1 MLGFNEM
8 TRTEKAFRACGF
20 AAIAAFGLSVA
31 FAAEGFAQSAKPATP
46 TPKTDAKPGAAPA
59 PKPAGAAP
67 AGQAAAGEEN
77 KSSWVKLCEKAPSLA
92 DENKDGKA
100 DGKELKV
107 CLTHHERIDGNT
119 GLVLVS
125 AALRQVEG
133 QPKEALMIM
142 VPLGMALPPGAQVKV
157 DENEPIKLVYTLC
170 HASGCTAEAEASKE
184 VVDQIKKGKQLV
196 VAAIN
201 LAGKPIG
208 FPVPLGGF
216 GPAYEGPPV
225 DNAKYKEARIGLMR
239 AIRDRQV
246 ELQKKS
252 REEAAQKKID
262 AVKDP
267 AAAAVTP
274 APKKP

>member
-1 MLGFNEM
+1 M
-8 TRTEKAFRACGF
+8 
-20 AAIAAFGLSVA
+20 A
-31 FAAEGFAQSAKPATP
+31 FAGEAFAQQQPQQPAKPAAP
-46 TPKTDAKPGAAPA
+46 AQKPAAPA
-59 PKPAGAAP
+59 AGAKPAAP
-67 AGQAAAGEEN
+67 AAGQAAAPAGEAE

-92 DENKDGKA
+92 DDNKDGKP
-100 DGKELKV
+100 DGKEVEV

-125 AALRQVEG
+125 AALRQVKG

-157 DENEPIKLVYTLC
+157 DENEPIKLAFTLC
-170 HASGCTAEAEASKE
+170 HASGCTAEAEATKE
-184 VVDQIKKGKQLV
+184 MVDQIKKGKQMV

-208 FPVPLGGF
+208 FPVPLTGF
-216 GPAYEGPPV
+216 GAAYDGQPV
-225 DNAKYKEARIGLMR
+225 DNQKYKEARQRLMG
-239 AIRDRQV
+239 AIRERQA
-246 ELQKKS
+246 ELVKKA

-262 AVKDP
+262 AAKQP
-267 AAAAVTP
+267 AE

>member
-1 MLGFNEM
+1 MLGFNGTIE
-8 TRTEKAFRACGF
+8 TGKALRVCSF
-20 AAIAAFGLSVA
+20 AALAAFGLSVT
-31 FAAEGFAQSAKPATP
+31 FAADGFAQAAKQPAAP
-46 TPKTDAKPGAAPA
+46 AAKTDAKPAQKPA
-59 PKPAGAAP
+59 AGAAP
-67 AGQAAAGEEN
+67 AGQAAADDN
-77 KSSWVKLCEKAPSLA
+77 KSSWVKLCENAPSLA
-92 DENKDGKA
+92 DENKDGKP

-133 QPKEALMIM
+133 QQKEALMIM

-184 VVDQIKKGKQLV
+184 VVEQIKKGKQMV

-216 GPAYEGPPV
+216 GPAYDGQPV
-225 DNAKYKEARIGLMR
+225 DNAKYKEARQGLMR

-262 AVKDP
+262 AVKEP
-267 AAAAVTP
+267 AAAVATP
-274 APKKP
+274 APKK